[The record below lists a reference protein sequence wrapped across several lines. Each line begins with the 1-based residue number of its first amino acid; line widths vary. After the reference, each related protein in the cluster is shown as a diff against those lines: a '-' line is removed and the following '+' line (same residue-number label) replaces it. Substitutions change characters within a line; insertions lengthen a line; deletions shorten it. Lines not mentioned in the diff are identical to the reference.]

1 MGDDEGRG
9 SRKASGPPAA
19 RATAWGPEPSHL
31 VTEEGV
37 YGVILVSGMIV
48 VAGTQSFGA
57 WEVFATVVTTV
68 LVFWMAH
75 IYAGTVAHH
84 GTHDGHAVGLRA
96 AMRIALVRSS
106 GLLLGALLPTAVLL
120 LGAARVIPDLAAMWA
135 ALWVGVAV
143 LAVIGFVSFRSRG
156 SSVAKSLIGSFVTA
170 AFGLAMIALKT
181 TLH

>member
-1 MGDDEGRG
+1 VGDDEDHGI
-9 SRKASGPPAA
+9 RKAAEPHAGGPPAA
-19 RATAWGPEPSHL
+19 PEPSHL

-48 VAGTQSFGA
+48 VAGTQAFGA

-68 LVFWMAH
+68 LVFWAAH

-84 GTHDGHAVGLRA
+84 GTHAGRVVSLRA
-96 AMRIALVRSS
+96 AMHIALVRSS

-120 LGAARVIPDLAAMWA
+120 LGVARVVPDLAAMWA

-156 SSVAKSLIGSFVTA
+156 SSVPRSLVGSVVTA
-170 AFGLAMIALKT
+170 AFGLAMIALKSS
-181 TLH
+181 LH

>member
-1 MGDDEGRG
+1 M
-9 SRKASGPPAA
+9 
-19 RATAWGPEPSHL
+19 
-31 VTEEGV
+31 TEEGV

-68 LVFWMAH
+68 LVFWAAH

-84 GTHDGHAVGLRA
+84 GTHNGQAVGLRT
-96 AMRIALVRSS
+96 AMHLALVRSS
-106 GLLLGALLPTAVLL
+106 GLLLGALLPALVLL
-120 LGAARVIPDLAAMWA
+120 LGVTRVVPDLAAMWA

-156 SSVAKSLIGSFVTA
+156 SSVARSLVGSFITA
-170 AFGLAMIALKT
+170 AFGLAMIVLKSS
-181 TLH
+181 LH